1 MPSKSKKINTNFKKS
16 TKIKQLGGG
25 NRSMTEMIK
34 WVTMIQGRVL
44 TLDAQVQT
52 LEAIENRVQ
61 TLEAKVST
69 LEESSNSE

>member
-1 MPSKSKKINTNFKKS
+1 
-16 TKIKQLGGG
+16 
-25 NRSMTEMIK
+25 MTEMIK

-44 TLDAQVQT
+44 T

>member
-1 MPSKSKKINTNFKKS
+1 
-16 TKIKQLGGG
+16 
-25 NRSMTEMIK
+25 
-34 WVTMIQGRVL
+34 MIQGRVL